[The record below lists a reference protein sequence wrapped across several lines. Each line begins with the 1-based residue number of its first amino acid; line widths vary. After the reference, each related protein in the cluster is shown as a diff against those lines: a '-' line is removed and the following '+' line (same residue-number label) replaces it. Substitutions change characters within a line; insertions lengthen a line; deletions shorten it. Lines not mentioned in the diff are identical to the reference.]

1 MIIKEGKKKYCF
13 SVDWLS
19 FSVKLQ
25 NEDADLKCP
34 KGYRLELYDGNNIF
48 KRRAILMDELGRKV
62 LTMLWK
68 PHSSIIAPNICTVQ
82 VGNEL
87 LYTEEEDCAMKL
99 LNQMTPC
106 TFNSFSRID
115 LCIDFEVNSRLM
127 RIIRKLDNGSNYV
140 QGKQNGAKWWHEGE
154 FKGIKTQIPH
164 CLNWGS
170 SSSEIKVKLYN
181 KSREQNLLLPNGVPD
196 KPYIVEQWKWA
207 DFDTKNVWR
216 LEFSLSS
223 SGSLLW
229 ENKYIDWNMYFS
241 SVWRYSVFCSLYNS
255 RFKIRK
261 NQGKKIGHKN
271 NDEIVP
277 FLNLPKVSERLKW
290 METNLNIE
298 SKESISSVRRIMKEL
313 EQPYSLCNE
322 LVFTSLADTLTTM
335 VSVGKLE
342 YYFSRVTGCTVQEYI
357 SNIYDSV
364 GVGVV
369 KPELKPST
377 SWE

>member
-1 MIIKEGKKKYCF
+1 MIITEKKQKYCF
-13 SVDWLS
+13 NVDWLS

-25 NEDADLKCP
+25 NEDADLICP
-34 KGYRLELYDGNNIF
+34 NGYRLELYDGNNIF
-48 KRRAILMDELGRKV
+48 KRRAILMDEFGRKV

-87 LYTEEEDCAMKL
+87 LYSEEEDAVMKL
-99 LNQMTPC
+99 MNKITPC
-106 TFNSFSRID
+106 SFNSFSRID
-115 LCIDFEVNSRLM
+115 LCIDFEVDNRLM
-127 RIIRKLDNGSNYV
+127 AIIRKLDNGSHYV
-140 QGKQNGAKWWHEGE
+140 QGKQTGAKWWHEGE
-154 FKGIKTQIPH
+154 YKGIKQQIPH

-181 KSREQNLLLPNGVPD
+181 KSREQNLLTPNGKPD

-229 ENKYIDWNMYFS
+229 ENKNIDWNMYFS
-241 SVWRYSVFCSLYNS
+241 SVWRYEVFCSLYNS
-255 RFKIRK
+255 RFVIRK
-261 NQGKKIGHKN
+261 KEGKKKGHKN
-271 NDEIVP
+271 NDKKID
-277 FLNLPKVSERLKW
+277 FIRLPKPTEKLKW
-290 METNLNIE
+290 VETNLNIE

-322 LVFTSLADTLTTM
+322 LVFTSLADTLSTM
-335 VSVGKLE
+335 VHVGKLD
-342 YYFSRVTGCTVQEYI
+342 YYFLRTTGCSVEEYI

-369 KPELKPST
+369 KPELKPSM